1 MNADGLTPDT
11 NTAPAPP
18 HRGPWVV
25 AVVVAMAAFMEI
37 LDTSIANVALPHI
50 AGNLAVSNDESTWVL
65 TSYLVS
71 NAIVLP
77 ISGWLAGA
85 FGRKRFFLT
94 CIALFTVS
102 SFLCGFAPSLGLL
115 LLARVLQGLGG
126 GGLQPM
132 AQAILADTF
141 TPQQRGMAFALFGI
155 TAIIAPTLGPTLGG
169 WITDTYSWRWIF
181 LINLPVGLMTFV
193 LVRRLID
200 DPPHLTRRAHGGVR
214 VDYIGIGLLA
224 VGVGALQIMLDKGQ
238 EEDWLGS
245 GFIVTLAIVAVICL
259 VSLVVWEW
267 RSSNPVI
274 NVRLFKSRN
283 FLSATV
289 MMFILGVLLFS
300 SLVMMPQ
307 FLQTELGYTAE
318 RAGLVLS
325 GGAIVM
331 LITMPTVGRLT
342 TKVQARYLVA
352 FGWSCLALAMYYT
365 TTQLDLQVSFTSM
378 TWLSV
383 IQRVGLAFLF
393 VPISLV
399 AYVGLPAEANNSVA
413 GIVNFMRNI
422 GSSVG
427 TSLVT
432 TMIARRSMFHQTM
445 LTEHTTAASMPFEN
459 AVDALAGHLV
469 QFGSAVHEAQIAAYA
484 MIYRGL
490 QAQAVTLAYI
500 DTYWVLALGALVMCG
515 VSLFLKKNL
524 PGPRTA
530 ESAV

>member
-1 MNADGLTPDT
+1 MTADGMTGDASDGSALPQ
-11 NTAPAPP
+11 
-18 HRGPWVV
+18 HGPWLV
-25 AVVVAMAAFMEI
+25 AIVVAMAAFMEI

-50 AGNLAVSNDESTWVL
+50 AGNLAVSNEESTWVL

-85 FGRKRFFLT
+85 IGRKRFFLT
-94 CIALFTVS
+94 CISLFTLS
-102 SFLCGFAPSLGLL
+102 SLLCGFAPSLGLL

-141 TPQQRGMAFALFGI
+141 PPQQRGMAFALFGI

-169 WITDTYSWRWIF
+169 WITDAYSWRWIF
-181 LINLPVGLMTFV
+181 LINLPVGLLTFT
-193 LVRRLID
+193 LVRRLIS
-200 DPPHLTRRAHGGVR
+200 DPPHVSRLVHAGVR
-214 VDYIGIGLLA
+214 IDYIGIGLLA

-238 EEDWLGS
+238 EEDWFGS
-245 GFIVTLAIVAVICL
+245 GVILVLAVVAAIAL
-259 VSLVVWEW
+259 VSLLVWEW
-267 RSSNPVI
+267 YSANPI
-274 NVRLFKSRN
+274 IDLRLFRSRN
-283 FLSATV
+283 FLSATL

-307 FLQTELGYTAE
+307 FLQTELGYTSE

-331 LITMPTVGRLT
+331 LITMPLVGRLT
-342 TKVQARYLVA
+342 AQVQARYLVA
-352 FGWSCLALAMYYT
+352 FGWMCLALAMFYT
-365 TTQLDLQVSFTSM
+365 TTRLDLQVSFVAM

-383 IQRVGLAFLF
+383 FQRVGLAFLF

-399 AYVGLPAEANNSVA
+399 AYVGLPADANNSVA
-413 GIVNFMRNI
+413 GLVNFTRNI

-432 TMIARRSMFHQTM
+432 TLIARRSMFHQTM
-445 LTEHTTAASMPFEN
+445 LAEHTTSGNVQFQHTMAMLS
-459 AVDALAGHLV
+459 GRLV
-469 QFGSAVHEAQIAAYA
+469 QLGSAAHDAQAAAYA
-484 MIYRGL
+484 MVYRSL
-490 QAQAVTLAYI
+490 QAQATALAYI
-500 DTYWVLALGALVMCG
+500 DTYWLLAVGASVMCAA
-515 VSLFLKKNL
+515 SLLLKKNL
-524 PGPRTA
+524 GVR
-530 ESAV
+530 S